1 VSIHDGHRE
10 RKRKQFLEHGLDA
23 FADHEVLELL
33 LFYAVRQGDTNPTA
47 HELMRRFGSLNGVLT
62 ASPEELLKVKG
73 VGEHTAALLS
83 LIYPLVRRARTGDG
97 AEPVIFNSTQAVDD
111 YFTDLFLGL
120 REERLYEACLDAKCK
135 LLRCVPVA
143 DGCVDTVSLNVRRLV
158 ENAISCGASFVV
170 LAHNHPSGLAL
181 PSEDDNAAT
190 LLAWNALRAVGVEL
204 IDHVIVADGDYVS
217 LRDNGLLPPR

>member
-1 VSIHDGHRE
+1 MSIHDGHRE